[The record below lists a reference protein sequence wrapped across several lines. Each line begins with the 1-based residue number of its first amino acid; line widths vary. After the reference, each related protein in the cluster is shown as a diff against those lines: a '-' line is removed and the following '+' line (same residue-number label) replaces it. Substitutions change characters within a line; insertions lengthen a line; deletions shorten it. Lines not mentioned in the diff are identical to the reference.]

1 MKAKIERHD
10 DLTIINLNGKL
21 TTGGPD
27 VLLRQKMGEL
37 LEQGTQRIVLN
48 LKNVPWM
55 DSGGIGELVA
65 CQKRAAQAGAEIR
78 LINVHGRSYDQLQL
92 VKLFDYFH
100 IFRNKGDAI
109 GSFR

>member
-1 MKAKIERHD
+1 MRAKIERD
-10 DLTIINLNGKL
+10 EDISIIKLNGKL

-37 LEQGTQRIVLN
+37 LEEGARRIVLN

-65 CQKRAAQAGAEIR
+65 CQKRAARAGAEVR

-100 IFRNKGDAI
+100 IFRNEGDAI

>member
-1 MKAKIERHD
+1 MRVKIERHGD
-10 DLTIINLNGKL
+10 FTIIRLNGKL

-27 VLLRQKMGEL
+27 VLLRQKLGEL
-37 LEQGTQRIVLN
+37 LEQGIQRIVLN

-65 CQKRAAQAGAEIR
+65 CQKRAARAGAEVR
-78 LINVHGRSYDQLQL
+78 LINVHGRPYDQLQL

-100 IFRNKGDAI
+100 IFRNEGEAI
-109 GSFR
+109 GSFQ